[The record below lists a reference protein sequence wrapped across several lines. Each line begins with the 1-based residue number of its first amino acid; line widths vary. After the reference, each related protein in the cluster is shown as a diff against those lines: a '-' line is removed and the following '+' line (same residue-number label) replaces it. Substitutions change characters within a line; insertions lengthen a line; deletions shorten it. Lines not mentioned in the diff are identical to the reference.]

1 MESFDPQPSPPA
13 SPKESGRG
21 ISPLLIGVAL
31 TLFFVVGLSLGFFI
45 RPAIIDDAP
54 VEVVV
59 TVNAPASGGGAV
71 AEAPTP
77 DVVEEA
83 EAAVN
88 PDSSEEPASETN
100 TESPEVAAEAT
111 PTIMEFLME
120 DARHVDGN
128 PDAPIT
134 IIEFSDFK

>member
-1 MESFDPQPSPPA
+1 
-13 SPKESGRG
+13 
-21 ISPLLIGVAL
+21 
-31 TLFFVVGLSLGFFI
+31 
-45 RPAIIDDAP
+45 
-54 VEVVV
+54 
-59 TVNAPASGGGAV
+59 
-71 AEAPTP
+71 
-77 DVVEEA
+77 VVEEA

-120 DARHVDGN
+120 NARHVDGN